1 MNHLHLISDPAL
13 KLTLYNYSCYYYYYD
28 YYQKLTIP
36 HVLIT
41 YQKSYICLGLIIA
54 IGMFILPYKVGAK
67 IEIPNSLILRYK
79 LYEMRPFLVME
90 GLTCTAVRGM
100 DACAVCTLY
109 FPVSMKDRAGPTH
122 LPTECGR
129 TR

>member
-1 MNHLHLISDPAL
+1 MLHSDLAL
-13 KLTLYNYSCYYYYYD
+13 KLILYHYYYYY
-28 YYQKLTIP
+28 YFHQKPIIL
-36 HVLIT
+36 HVLII
-41 YQKSYICLGLIIA
+41 YQKSYIFLGLIIV
-54 IGMFILPYKVGAK
+54 IGMLILPYKVGAK
-67 IEIPNSLILRYK
+67 IAVSKSLILLHN
-79 LYEMRPFLVME
+79 LYEKRPFPVLE